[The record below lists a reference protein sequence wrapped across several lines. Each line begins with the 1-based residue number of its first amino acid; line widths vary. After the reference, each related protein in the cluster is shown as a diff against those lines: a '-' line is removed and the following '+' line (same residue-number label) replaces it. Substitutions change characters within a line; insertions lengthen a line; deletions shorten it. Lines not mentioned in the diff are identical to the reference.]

1 MITKSSS
8 PAQHMGTVGRK
19 RTGSGLL
26 AMTAALLLTTAFVC
40 PNEVWA
46 QGILTSP
53 ISQSDADA
61 TPENAAPAK
70 ADDQLLLNAD
80 ELVYN
85 RDNDSITAV
94 GSVQI
99 YYQGNVLQA
108 DSVTFHRKEGRF
120 VANGNVRLDQADGS
134 VLYTDEADLTDDF
147 ADGFISALRLQSAQE
162 TRFAAESAK
171 RTGGEKTVFEKGVYN
186 ACRYCPTERKRPTWK
201 IKAGKIIHNQKKK
214 TVTYRD
220 ARLEFLGVPLFYSP
234 YFYHPDPTLRRK
246 TGLLIPTFVFG
257 DKIGYGARVPY
268 FINIAP
274 NKDVTLAAT
283 PLSEQGVL
291 LDGQWRHKLKS
302 GEYSISAAGISQTNP
317 SNFAGTSGDTK
328 FRGVVSANGSFAIN
342 QYWGWGFT
350 ATATTDRS
358 FLSDYNRKSS
368 ISASSNSHIYLQGL
382 KDRNYFRILTEGYL
396 VQQEE
401 GAAPFLNNLQ
411 ERQPI
416 VHPVLDYS
424 VVFDKPILGGELS
437 FDTNLTALSRGFT
450 DLDGFGRI
458 VGPEG
463 NYSRT
468 SAVAQWRR
476 RFVDPIGQIFTP
488 FAYLQ
493 SDAFVLNNRANNPT
507 ATFANGSTATLTNDS
522 LAGRVMPA
530 VGFEYRFPFINS
542 SSWGNQIF
550 EPIGQIIARP
560 NEQRIGDLPNDDAQS
575 LIFDDSTLFDLDKFS
590 GFDRVEG
597 GTRANIGVKYT
608 LQLQNGAY
616 LSTLVGRSFH
626 LAGQNSFKETD
637 LVSTAIGSGLDG
649 DSSDYVTR
657 AYLDTN
663 TGLQF
668 GARARIDDQDY
679 EINRAEVQAIARL
692 GPVIGSLTYAF
703 VNENNEV
710 GITQDLAEIQASG
723 SVRITRAFRAFG
735 ALRYDLENESFVR
748 NSIGLGY
755 DYDDLSLSVAF
766 SEDRSRNNSE
776 LVDRTMF
783 VRLGLRTLGSSTFNQ
798 SVLPDEN

>member
-1 MITKSSS
+1 VITKSSS
-8 PAQHMGTVGRK
+8 PAQHMGSVGRK
-19 RTGSGLL
+19 RTGSGLV

-46 QGILTSP
+46 QGILTGP
-53 ISQSDADA
+53 ITQSGDDA
-61 TPENAAPAK
+61 TAEAAAQAN

-85 RDNDSITAV
+85 RDNDSITAL

-108 DSVTFHRKEGRF
+108 DSVTFHRKDGRF

-147 ADGFISALRLQSAQE
+147 AEGFISALRLQSAQE

-171 RTGGEKTVFEKGVYN
+171 RTGGEKTVFQKGVYN

-234 YFYHPDPTLRRK
+234 YFYHPDPTLKRK

-257 DKIGYGARVPY
+257 DKIGYGARIPY

-291 LDGQWRHKLKS
+291 FDGQWRHKLTN
-302 GEYSISAAGISQTNP
+302 GEYTISAAGISQTNP
-317 SNFAGTSGDTK
+317 SNFAATSGNTK
-328 FRGVVSANGSFAIN
+328 FRGVVSTSGSFNIN
-342 QYWGWGFT
+342 QYWGWGFA

-358 FLSDYNRKSS
+358 FLSDYNRKAS
-368 ISASSNSHIYLQGL
+368 ISASSNSNIYLQGF
-382 KDRNYFRILTEGYL
+382 KDRNFFRVLTEGYL

-401 GAAPFLNNLQ
+401 GAAPFSNNLQ

-424 VVFDKPILGGELS
+424 VVFDQPILGGELS

-450 DLDGFGRI
+450 DRDGFGRI
-458 VGPEG
+458 VGAEG

-493 SDAFVLNNRANNPT
+493 TDAFLLNNRTTTST
-507 ATFANGSTATLTNDS
+507 AAFANGSSATLTDDS
-522 LAGRVMPA
+522 FVGRVTPA

-550 EPIGQIIARP
+550 EPIGQIVARP
-560 NEQRIGDLPNDDAQS
+560 DEQRVGDLPNEDAQS
-575 LIFDDSTLFDLDKFS
+575 LIFDDSALFNVDKFS

-608 LQLQNGAY
+608 LQLLNGAY

-626 LAGQNSFKETD
+626 LAGQNSFKEVD
-637 LVSTAIGSGLDG
+637 VVSTAIGSGLDG

-663 TGLQF
+663 TGLSV

-776 LVDRTMF
+776 LVDRTLF
-783 VRLGLRTLGSSTFNQ
+783 VRFGLRTLGSSTFNQ
-798 SVLPDEN
+798 SVLPDQN

>member
-1 MITKSSS
+1 VITKSSS
-8 PAQHMGTVGRK
+8 PAQHMGSVGRK
-19 RTGSGLL
+19 RTGSGLV

-46 QGILTSP
+46 QGILTGP
-53 ISQSDADA
+53 ITQSGDDA
-61 TPENAAPAK
+61 TAEAAAQAN

-85 RDNDSITAV
+85 RDNDSITAL

-108 DSVTFHRKEGRF
+108 DSVTFHRKDGRF

-147 ADGFISALRLQSAQE
+147 AEGFISALRLQSAQE

-171 RTGGEKTVFEKGVYN
+171 RTGGEKTVFQKGVYN

-234 YFYHPDPTLRRK
+234 YFYHPDPTLKRK

-257 DKIGYGARVPY
+257 DKIGYGARIPY

-291 LDGQWRHKLKS
+291 FDGQWRHKLTN
-302 GEYSISAAGISQTNP
+302 GEYTISAAGISQTNP
-317 SNFAGTSGDTK
+317 SNFAATSGNTK
-328 FRGVVSANGSFAIN
+328 FRGVVSTSGSFNIN
-342 QYWGWGFT
+342 QYWGWGFA

-358 FLSDYNRKSS
+358 FLSDYNRKAS
-368 ISASSNSHIYLQGL
+368 ISASSNSNIYLQGF
-382 KDRNYFRILTEGYL
+382 KDRNFFRVLTEGYL

-401 GAAPFLNNLQ
+401 GAAPFSNNLQ

-424 VVFDKPILGGELS
+424 VVFDQPILGGELS

-450 DLDGFGRI
+450 DRDGFGRI
-458 VGPEG
+458 VGAEG

-468 SAVAQWRR
+468 SSVAQWRR

-493 SDAFVLNNRANNPT
+493 TDAFLLNNRTTTPT
-507 ATFANGSTATLTNDS
+507 ASFVNGSSATLTDDS
-522 LAGRVMPA
+522 FVGRATPA

-550 EPIGQIIARP
+550 EPIGQIVARP
-560 NEQRIGDLPNDDAQS
+560 NEQRVGDLPNEDAQS
-575 LIFDDSTLFDLDKFS
+575 LIFDDSTLFNLDKFS

-608 LQLQNGAY
+608 LQLLNGAY
-616 LSTLVGRSFH
+616 LSTLIGRSFH
-626 LAGQNSFKETD
+626 LAGQNSFKEVD
-637 LVSTAIGSGLDG
+637 VVSTAIGSGLDG

-663 TGLQF
+663 TGLSI

-710 GITQDLAEIQASG
+710 GITKDLAEVQASG

-735 ALRYDLENESFVR
+735 ALRFDLENESFVR

-776 LVDRTMF
+776 LVDRTLF
-783 VRLGLRTLGSSTFNQ
+783 VRFGLRTLGSSTFNQ
-798 SVLPDEN
+798 SVLPDQN